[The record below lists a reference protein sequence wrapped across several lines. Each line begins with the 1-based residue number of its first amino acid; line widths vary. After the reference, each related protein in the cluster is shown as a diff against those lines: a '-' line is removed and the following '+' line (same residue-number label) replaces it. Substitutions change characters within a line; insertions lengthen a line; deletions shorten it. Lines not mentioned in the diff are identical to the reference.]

1 MSEKSVIVPLP
12 MQLKEEKKYSEVVD
26 ILDYE
31 NELEEIYSRAN
42 VIERP
47 DKQKEQQPT
56 LIEGQSSSPDQPR
69 AAHYNKEDE
78 RWFHLVVI
86 R

>member
-1 MSEKSVIVPLP
+1 
-12 MQLKEEKKYSEVVD
+12 MQLKEEKKYSDVVD
-26 ILDYE
+26 IL
-31 NELEEIYSRAN
+31 EIYSRAN

-56 LIEGQSSSPDQPR
+56 LIEGQSSLPDQPR
-69 AAHYNKEDE
+69 AHYNKEDE
-78 RWFHLVVI
+78 SGVHLVVI